1 MSARG
6 IQKLVQ
12 RLLDTSVA
20 KTSLTGM
27 PARELIESLVSLNLS
42 HKRSFALEIK
52 LDAVGLASKYMK
64 LFTAAVA

>member
-1 MSARG
+1 
-6 IQKLVQ
+6 
-12 RLLDTSVA
+12 
-20 KTSLTGM
+20 M